1 VEPDRGQADPRVTE
15 TLGAYH
21 RGELSE
27 YQLLGVLREA
37 RVLVP
42 IVAVAADGESEKQT
56 EMAVPKLVGK
66 DGREA
71 MMAYTSLD
79 TLRRWEPGARP
90 VPMPMARAC
99 EAAVAENCAL
109 VLDVAGP
116 VQVDLEGQRLAAMA
130 SGEPVPLPDQDPE
143 IIETVRRVAPG
154 ATLDVAEHGGL
165 IVEIAATTYEEASRV
180 AQQIVNAL
188 QHRLRRVDVRIR

>member
-1 VEPDRGQADPRVTE
+1 
-15 TLGAYH
+15 
-21 RGELSE
+21 
-27 YQLLGVLREA
+27 
-37 RVLVP
+37 
-42 IVAVAADGESEKQT
+42 
-56 EMAVPKLVGK
+56 
-66 DGREA
+66 
-71 MMAYTSLD
+71 
-79 TLRRWEPGARP
+79 
-90 VPMPMARAC
+90 MARAC

-143 IIETVRRVAPG
+143 IIQTVRQVAPD
-154 ATLDVAEHGGL
+154 ATLDAAEHGGL